1 MCKGEKLRAN
11 QQAIGICSRALMPI
25 RLRCL
30 KSGESSTM
38 VCAARHSAF
47 QRCAA
52 LRSSSEEIDS
62 MCKLDT
68 PLDQKGILS
77 SSPMIEQ
84 AVGRTRVQ
92 LKCELAAF
100 DLFRDFSSAPAH
112 IA

>member
-1 MCKGEKLRAN
+1 
-11 QQAIGICSRALMPI
+11 
-25 RLRCL
+25 
-30 KSGESSTM
+30 
-38 VCAARHSAF
+38 
-47 QRCAA
+47 
-52 LRSSSEEIDS
+52 

-68 PLDQKGILS
+68 LLDQKGILS

-92 LKCELAAF
+92 LKCVLAAF